1 MAMIHG
7 LPIRVLCFFCGVI
20 PLAAIPHLLD
30 VSLELRE
37 TLELLYLVV
46 GGSYLARYCIRHQ
59 DEIPTR
65 SGRD

>member
-1 MAMIHG
+1 MIRG
-7 LPIRVLCFFCGVI
+7 LPIRVLCFLCGVI

-30 VSLELRE
+30 VSSELQG

-46 GGSYLARYCIRHQ
+46 GGSYLAHYCVRHQ

-65 SGRD
+65 ERP